1 MSCAFSGIFVQ
12 VRLEMVFA
20 GWEQYCHLFC
30 LFRMQLFL
38 VFFLRKY
45 MCSVIAACKTSWQH
59 APEYKSTGA
68 SRGRQSSLRLFRKG
82 CVLSGYSLWLY
93 ILTWSLAPYREWVF
107 LRVLEDMWPHP
118 AAQWDTRA
126 YCSPFTSAVSSD
138 AGSFLWPP
146 ISSPAKGSPWP
157 WAHWVTPGTS
167 SCAFRH

>member
-68 SRGRQSSLRLFRKG
+68 SRGRRSSLRLFRKG

-107 LRVLEDMWPHP
+107 SRVLEDMWPHP
-118 AAQWDTRA
+118 ANPVRYKGLLFSLYQCCFFRCWVFSVASHFLTSQREPLTL
-126 YCSPFTSAVSSD
+126 SPLSYSRNIKLCF
-138 AGSFLWPP
+138 
-146 ISSPAKGSPWP
+146 
-157 WAHWVTPGTS
+157 
-167 SCAFRH
+167 